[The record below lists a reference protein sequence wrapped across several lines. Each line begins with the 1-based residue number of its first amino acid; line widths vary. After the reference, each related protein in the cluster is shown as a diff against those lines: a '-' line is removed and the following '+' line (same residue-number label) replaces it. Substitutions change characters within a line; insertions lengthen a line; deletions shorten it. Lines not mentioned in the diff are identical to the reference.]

1 MKKTKRVRDH
11 ENEVKKGFSEEDN
24 NNLRKMMQRGQMK
37 GEQKLSPS
45 AEWYAGH
52 WWPWKELFLWIYLR
66 ERPLG
71 VSYSNSLQLQQ
82 LTMILIGKT
91 IL

>member
-1 MKKTKRVRDH
+1 MRSLRNEITEKMRQPKSELWNIPYTTRVDNGVFSICLARSDPWEMKKTKRVRDH

-45 AEWYAGH
+45 AE
-52 WWPWKELFLWIYLR
+52 
-66 ERPLG
+66 
-71 VSYSNSLQLQQ
+71 
-82 LTMILIGKT
+82 
-91 IL
+91 